1 MRIAV
6 VGTGYV
12 GLVTGTCFS
21 EMGVH
26 VTCVDVDEHK
36 IEALNKGSIPIYEPG
51 LETLVHKNMKSKRLH
66 FTTRLQDVIN
76 EVDIVW
82 YRMLFTTCI
91 LLVFTG
97 LPRIG
102 WRKFLQLCGCG
113 ALLGL
118 HWMLFYGSIKAS
130 NVSIGVICFSLIG
143 FFTAIFE
150 PLIFKK
156 RFSGLEL
163 LFSLIT
169 VLGVLCIFSLDAR
182 YRYGIMIGVLS
193 SAVCALYAICNKKA
207 SVGVRSRT
215 VLMYQMSGGL
225 IIVSAIIP
233 VYLWFFPSQQPVVV
247 IPEGSNLWFMLCHA
261 LFCTVGMYLLQIQAL
276 KRLSAFTVNLTY
288 NLEPCYTIILAFLIF
303 GEGREINFSF
313 YLGIAL
319 ILLSVLLQTLR
330 ALKSNK

>member
-1 MRIAV
+1 MHPKWNGGRNQFSSKQAKMDETRKGFIQLHLSVLLA
-6 VGTGYV
+6 GFTGLF
-12 GLVTGTCFS
+12 GRL
-21 EMGVH
+21 
-26 VTCVDVDEHK
+26 
-36 IEALNKGSIPIYEPG
+36 I
-51 LETLVHKNMKSKRLH
+51 TL
-66 FTTRLQDVIN
+66 N

-82 YRMLFTTCI
+82 YRMLFTSCI

-97 LPRIG
+97 LPRVG
-102 WRKFLQLCGCG
+102 WHKFLQLCGCG

-118 HWMLFYGSIKAS
+118 HWILFYGSIKAS

-150 PLIFKK
+150 PILDRK
-156 RFSGLEL
+156 RLSWVEL

-169 VLGVLCIFSLDAR
+169 VAGVLCIFSFDAR
-182 YRYGIMIGVLS
+182 YRYGISIGVVS

-225 IIVSAIIP
+225 LIVSAIIP
-233 VYLWFFPSQQPVVV
+233 AYLFFFPSQQDVIV
-247 IPEGSNLWFMLCHA
+247 IPEGNNLWFMLCHA

-319 ILLSVLLQTLR
+319 ILISVLLQTWR
-330 ALKSNK
+330 VWDKSHKKTIREYN

>member
-1 MRIAV
+1 MTETRRGFVQLHLSVLLA
-6 VGTGYV
+6 GFTGLF
-12 GLVTGTCFS
+12 GRL
-21 EMGVH
+21 
-26 VTCVDVDEHK
+26 
-36 IEALNKGSIPIYEPG
+36 I
-51 LETLVHKNMKSKRLH
+51 TL
-66 FTTRLQDVIN
+66 N

-82 YRMLFTTCI
+82 YRMLFTSLI

-113 ALLGL
+113 ALLGV

-130 NVSIGVICFSLIG
+130 NVSIGVMCFSLIG
-143 FFTAIFE
+143 FFTALFE
-150 PLIFKK
+150 PLIYK
-156 RFSGLEL
+156 RRISGVEL

-169 VLGVLCIFSLDAR
+169 VAGVLCIFSLDAR
-182 YRYGIMIGVLS
+182 YRYGITIGIAS

-225 IIVSAIIP
+225 IAVSVIIP
-233 VYLWFFPSQQPVVV
+233 FYLLVFPSQQPVVV
-247 IPEGSNLWFMLCHA
+247 VPEDTNLWFMLCHA

-288 NLEPCYTIILAFLIF
+288 NLEPCYTIVLAFLIF

-313 YLGIAL
+313 YIGICL
-319 ILLSVLLQTLR
+319 ILLSVLLQTKR
-330 ALKSNK
+330 VWRKT

>member
-1 MRIAV
+1 MLA
-6 VGTGYV
+6 GFTGLF
-12 GLVTGTCFS
+12 GRL
-21 EMGVH
+21 
-26 VTCVDVDEHK
+26 
-36 IEALNKGSIPIYEPG
+36 I
-51 LETLVHKNMKSKRLH
+51 TL
-66 FTTRLQDVIN
+66 N

-82 YRMLFTTCI
+82 YRMLFTSLI

-97 LPRIG
+97 LPRVG
-102 WRKFLQLCGCG
+102 WRKFAELCGCG
-113 ALLGL
+113 ALLGV

-143 FFTAIFE
+143 FFTALFE

-156 RFSGLEL
+156 RFSWTEL
-163 LFSLIT
+163 VFSLIT
-169 VLGVLCIFSLDAR
+169 VVGVLCIFSLDAR
-182 YRYGIMIGVLS
+182 YRYGIAIGIVS

-215 VLMYQMSGGL
+215 VLMYQISGGL
-225 IIVSAIIP
+225 LAVSAVIP
-233 VYLWFFPSQQPVVV
+233 LYLLIFPSQQPVVV
-247 IPEGSNLWFMLCHA
+247 VPDGSNLWYMLCHA

-313 YLGIAL
+313 YIGISL
-319 ILLSVLLQTLR
+319 ILLSVLLQSMR
-330 ALKSNK
+330 AWKKSSDLV

>member
-1 MRIAV
+1 MSETRKGFIQLHLSVMLA
-6 VGTGYV
+6 GFTGLF
-12 GLVTGTCFS
+12 GRL
-21 EMGVH
+21 
-26 VTCVDVDEHK
+26 
-36 IEALNKGSIPIYEPG
+36 I
-51 LETLVHKNMKSKRLH
+51 TL
-66 FTTRLQDVIN
+66 N

-82 YRMLFTTCI
+82 YRMLFTSLI

-97 LPRIG
+97 LPKVG
-102 WRKFLQLCGCG
+102 WQKFLQLCGCG

-118 HWMLFYGSIKAS
+118 HWILFYGSIKAS

-143 FFTAIFE
+143 FFTAILE
-150 PLIFKK
+150 PLIYK
-156 RFSGLEL
+156 RRLSWLEL

-169 VLGVLCIFSLDAR
+169 VLGVFCIFSFDAR
-182 YRYGIMIGVLS
+182 YRYGIMIGVVS

-207 SVGVRSRT
+207 SVDVRSRT

-225 IIVSAIIP
+225 IVVSAIIP
-233 VYLWFFPSQQPVVV
+233 VYLWFFPSQQPVIVT
-247 IPEGSNLWFMLCHA
+247 PEGSNLWYMLCHA

-313 YLGIAL
+313 YVGIVL
-319 ILLSVLLQTLR
+319 ILFSVLLQTRR
-330 ALKSNK
+330 AWGK

>member
-1 MRIAV
+1 MSETRKGFIQLHLSVMLA
-6 VGTGYV
+6 GFTGLF
-12 GLVTGTCFS
+12 GRL
-21 EMGVH
+21 
-26 VTCVDVDEHK
+26 
-36 IEALNKGSIPIYEPG
+36 I
-51 LETLVHKNMKSKRLH
+51 TL
-66 FTTRLQDVIN
+66 N

-82 YRMLFTTCI
+82 YRMLFTSLI

-102 WRKFLQLCGCG
+102 WRKFFQLCGCG
-113 ALLGL
+113 ALLGF
-118 HWMLFYGSIKAS
+118 HWILFYGSIKAS

-143 FFTAIFE
+143 FFTALFE
-150 PLIFKK
+150 PLIYK
-156 RFSGLEL
+156 RRISWAEI

-169 VLGVLCIFSLDAR
+169 VMGVLCIFSLDAR
-182 YRYGIMIGVLS
+182 YRHGIAIGVVS

-225 IIVSAIIP
+225 VMVSAIIP
-233 VYLWFFPSQQPVVV
+233 VYLLFFPSQQPVVV
-247 IPEGSNLWFMLCHA
+247 VPDGTNLWFMLCHA

-313 YLGIAL
+313 YIGIGL
-319 ILLSVLLQTLR
+319 ILLSVFLQTRR
-330 ALKSNK
+330 AWGR

>member
-1 MRIAV
+1 MNETSRGFIQLHLSVLLA
-6 VGTGYV
+6 GFTGLF
-12 GLVTGTCFS
+12 GRL
-21 EMGVH
+21 
-26 VTCVDVDEHK
+26 
-36 IEALNKGSIPIYEPG
+36 I
-51 LETLVHKNMKSKRLH
+51 TL
-66 FTTRLQDVIN
+66 N

-82 YRMLFTTCI
+82 YRMLFTSLI

-97 LPRIG
+97 LPKVG
-102 WRKFLQLCGCG
+102 WHKFLQLCGCG

-118 HWMLFYGSIKAS
+118 HWILFYGSIKAS

-150 PLIFKK
+150 PMIYK
-156 RFSGLEL
+156 RRISLTEL

-182 YRYGIMIGVLS
+182 YRYGIAIGVVS
-193 SAVCALYAICNKKA
+193 SAVCALYTICNKKV
-207 SVGVRSRT
+207 SVGGRSRT

-225 IIVSAIIP
+225 VLVSAIIP
-233 VYLWFFPSQQPVVV
+233 VYLFFFPSNQPVII

-313 YLGIAL
+313 YIGIAL
-319 ILLSVLLQTLR
+319 ILLSVLLQTKR
-330 ALKSNK
+330 AWKR

>member
-1 MRIAV
+1 MNDTQRGFIQLHLSVLLA
-6 VGTGYV
+6 GFTGLF
-12 GLVTGTCFS
+12 GRL
-21 EMGVH
+21 
-26 VTCVDVDEHK
+26 
-36 IEALNKGSIPIYEPG
+36 I
-51 LETLVHKNMKSKRLH
+51 TL
-66 FTTRLQDVIN
+66 N

-82 YRMLFTTCI
+82 YRMLFTSLL

-97 LPRIG
+97 LPRVG
-102 WRKFLQLCGCG
+102 WHKFLQLCGCG

-143 FFTAIFE
+143 FFTALFE
-150 PLIFKK
+150 PIVNRRRL
-156 RFSGLEL
+156 SWTEL

-169 VLGVLCIFSLDAR
+169 VLGVLCIFSFDAR
-182 YRYGIMIGVLS
+182 YRYGIMIGIVS
-193 SAVCALYAICNKKA
+193 SAVCALYAICNKKV

-225 IIVSAIIP
+225 VLVSGIIP
-233 VYLWFFPSQQPVVV
+233 IYLMFFPSSQPVVV
-247 IPEGSNLWFMLCHA
+247 IPAGHNLWFMLCHA

-288 NLEPCYTIILAFLIF
+288 NLEPCYTIILAFLVF

-313 YLGIAL
+313 YIGIVL
-319 ILLSVLLQTLR
+319 ILLSVLLQTHR
-330 ALKSNK
+330 ALHF